1 MKAVKSSGPYARAAA
16 GYWSEGWTPIPLPPR
31 RKYPPERGWTG
42 GTKTNSGELPSQSQ
56 VSTWIASQGDGNVAL
71 RVPKNV
77 LGIDVDMYD
86 DKAGAETFAAA
97 IEAWGPLPDTWIS
110 SSRTDGSGI
119 RLFQIPEGLSWPGE
133 LPQGKGVELIRW
145 DHRYVVAAPSIHPE
159 GREYVWLDPSGGSTT
174 EDDGWE
180 FPDIHELPKLPAEWV
195 DGLTGGKKWQPKS
208 ESDLSS
214 EEVTDW
220 LRNRGDDRMCE
231 VMERTLATHL
241 RDIRPTGDGG
251 GAHDAMTKAVWAV
264 LGDAAAGHKG
274 LRKALE
280 KIQAAFREACKGRR
294 STAERQGEWRRSL
307 EDGVRKV
314 AAEGEPE
321 DEDLCE
327 ATATSHVAR
336 TRKRAGG
343 GAGSGDFDYA
353 RNDTGNARRFALRY
367 RDAIVWVEGLG
378 GWHVWDSV
386 AGMWRLDTDGEAM
399 RMAIATA
406 AAIRD
411 EAKYLEDEKAKAA
424 LLAFASASGNEARL
438 RAMLSTARSL
448 KGMTAPAS
456 QFNANMRQLVVANG
470 TLELL
475 SSGVKFRQSLQGD
488 WNSIGVSVAYR
499 ASATSD
505 LWEKFVRRSIPDDE
519 VRDWVQRAA
528 GYSLLGANPERLF
541 FIVQGETSSGKSTFG
556 EVIRDVLGSYGA
568 PYELNLFRSQKEQ
581 GPNVQLVR
589 LLPKRFI
596 LASEASAEVHLH
608 ADQIKRVTGSE
619 ALSGRL
625 NRSNEMVERIPAFTP
640 WLVTNSA
647 PTIRGADLALYRRI
661 YTIPF
666 NETIAETDEDVF
678 LGEKLRDPSPNGGAE
693 AVLSWL
699 VEGWKKYVVSGI
711 RDAPAGIVAATMS
724 TREEL
729 SEFDVWLAEQCVRS
743 AELSVTTDELYDN
756 YAMWCEDAS
765 VKRESKI
772 TFGQMLGKRGLRR
785 KQIRT
790 DPTDRDKKTRG
801 WTGISL
807 KPRAA
812 RRRA

>member
-1 MKAVKSSGPYARAAA
+1 MRSVAPAGPYARAAA
-16 GYWSEGWTPIPLPPR
+16 GYWKEGWSPIPLPPK

-42 GTKTNSGELPSQSQ
+42 GTKDNSGELPPQAQ
-56 VSTWIASQGDGNVAL
+56 VAKWIAEQGDGNVAL
-71 RVPKNV
+71 RIPKNV
-77 LGIDVDMYD
+77 IGIDVDLYD
-86 DKAGAETFAAA
+86 GKSGAATLSAAE
-97 IEAWGPLPDTWIS
+97 EAWGPLPQTWIS

-119 RLFQIPEGLSWPGE
+119 RLFRIPEGLSWPGE
-133 LPQGKGVELIRW
+133 LPQGKGVEIVKW
-145 DHRYVVAAPSIHPE
+145 DHRYAIVAPSIHPE
-159 GREYVWLDPSGGSTT
+159 GREYVWLDLNGNPTT
-174 EDDGWE
+174 EGDGWE
-180 FPDIHELPKLPAEWV
+180 FPAIEELPELPQAWV
-195 DGLTGGKKWQPKS
+195 DGLTSGRKWEPKS
-208 ESDLSS
+208 EADLSS

-241 RDIRPTGDGG
+241 RAIRPTGEEG
-251 GAHDAMTKAVWAV
+251 GAHEGMTKAVWAV

-280 KIQAAFREACKGRR
+280 KIQAAFREAVKGRR
-294 STAERQGEWRRSL
+294 STKERQSEWRRSL
-307 EDGVRKV
+307 EEGVRKV

-327 ATATSHVAR
+327 ATATAHVAR
-336 TRKRAGG
+336 TRKRA

-367 RDAIVWVEGLG
+367 RGAAVWVDGLG

-386 AGMWRLDTDGEAM
+386 RGLWRLDTDGEVM

-411 EAKYLEDEKAKAA
+411 EAKYVENEKQKAA
-424 LLAFASASGNEARL
+424 LLAFASASGNDARL
-438 RAMLSTARSL
+438 KAMLSMARAM
-448 KGMTAPAS
+448 KGMTVPAT
-456 QFNANMRQLVVANG
+456 QFNANMRHLVCANG
-470 TLELL
+470 TIELL
-475 SSGVKFRQSLQGD
+475 SSGVKFRQSIQED
-488 WNSIGVSVAYR
+488 WNSVGVGVAYR
-499 ASATSD
+499 ARAASFD
-505 LWEKFVRRSIPDDE
+505 LWEKFLRRSIPDDE
-519 VRDWVQRAA
+519 VREWVQRAA

-541 FIVQGETSSGKSTFG
+541 FMVQGETSSGKSTFG
-556 EVIRDVLGSYGA
+556 EVIRDVLGEYGA
-568 PYELNLFRSQKEQ
+568 AYELNLFRSQKEQ

-596 LASEASAEVHLH
+596 LASEASGEVYLH

-647 PTIRGADLALYRRI
+647 PTIRGADMALYRRI

-666 NETIAETDEDVF
+666 NETIDPTDEDVF
-678 LGEKLRDPSPNGGAE
+678 LGEKLRSPEGAE

-699 VEGWKKYVVSGI
+699 IEGWKKYAAAGL
-711 RDAPAGIVAATMS
+711 RDAPAAVLSATMQ

-729 SEFDVWLAEQCVRS
+729 SEFDVWMTEQCRRG
-743 AELSVTTDELYDN
+743 AEETAISEELYAN
-756 YAMWCEDAS
+756 YSMWCDEAN

-772 TFGQMLGKRGLRR
+772 EFGRMLSKRGLKRVL
-785 KQIRT
+785 IRL
-790 DPTDRDKKTRG
+790 DPVNRDKKTRG
-801 WTGISL
+801 WSGVSLRSDVRATG
-807 KPRAA
+807 
-812 RRRA
+812 